1 MDTETP
7 EIRRVIEA
15 VELTAEDIRPLLSNP
30 DIVTD
35 IVICSLKR
43 LPEKMPSS
51 FRDVYTPIESAGTEA
66 QVRQL
71 AKLLA
76 NQMTAR
82 GIGVGAEKL
91 ELSHSLNEQQV

>member
-1 MDTETP
+1 MFVHVWEKKYFYLECYYKLFISNRTNSYPVLYDSTSGLF
-7 EIRRVIEA
+7 IEF
-15 VELTAEDIRPLLSNP
+15 VFI
-30 DIVTD
+30 
-35 IVICSLKR
+35 
-43 LPEKMPSS
+43 
-51 FRDVYTPIESAGTEA
+51 GTEA

-91 ELSHSLNEQQV
+91 ELSHSISETQVPSNIRIYMCVD

>member
-1 MDTETP
+1 MEGDMETETP

-30 DIVTD
+30 DLVTD

-51 FRDVYTPIESAGTEA
+51 FRDVYTPIESAG
-66 QVRQL
+66 
-71 AKLLA
+71 
-76 NQMTAR
+76 
-82 GIGVGAEKL
+82 
-91 ELSHSLNEQQV
+91 

>member
-1 MDTETP
+1 MGDCT
-7 EIRRVIEA
+7 VHLYDGF
-15 VELTAEDIRPLLSNP
+15 VL
-30 DIVTD
+30 
-35 IVICSLKR
+35 
-43 LPEKMPSS
+43 
-51 FRDVYTPIESAGTEA
+51 GTEA